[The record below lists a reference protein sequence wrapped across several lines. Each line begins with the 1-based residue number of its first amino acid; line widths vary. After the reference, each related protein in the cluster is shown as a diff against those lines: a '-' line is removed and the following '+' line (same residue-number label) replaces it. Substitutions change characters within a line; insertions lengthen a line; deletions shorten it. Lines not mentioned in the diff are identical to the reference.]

1 MRGKQKKYRFQLRNI
16 RREVWAGL
24 IILLQFFLLEL
35 YIILSPKVNLY
46 RLRNYTKKFDSEE
59 VNLCGT
65 SSGKTYE
72 DYRMIT
78 DPASNQY
85 RLIHR
90 SLKVDPK
97 TGFLYDK
104 DGFIAAAL
112 GYQFGEIGSR
122 YYFTLDTGIVLPLI
136 KADAKAPVDASDGCQ
151 VDINRTVIEFVID
164 SEASERYFGKGPNG
178 YILNGNFNNDMR
190 LAGNIVKME
199 KVKQ

>member
-1 MRGKQKKYRFQLRNI
+1 MSEKKENYRFHLKNI
-16 RREVWAGL
+16 RREVWVGL
-24 IILLQFFLLEL
+24 VILLQFVILVI
-35 YIILSPKVNLY
+35 YIRMSPEVNLY
-46 RLRNYTKKFDSEE
+46 RLKHYTKKLEYEE

-78 DPASNQY
+78 DPSSKQY
-85 RLIHR
+85 RLIHG
-90 SLKVDPK
+90 SLKIDPH

-104 DGFIAAAL
+104 DGFIASAL

-136 KADAKAPVDASDGCQ
+136 KADAKAPIDASDGCR
-151 VDINRTVIEFVID
+151 VDINHTVIEFVID

-178 YILNGNFNNDMR
+178 YILNGNFNNDIR
-190 LAGNIVKME
+190 LAGSIVKME
-199 KVKQ
+199 KVKD

>member
-1 MRGKQKKYRFQLRNI
+1 MSDKKKNYRFHLKNI
-16 RREVWAGL
+16 RREVWVGL
-24 IILLQFFLLEL
+24 VILLQFVILVI
-35 YIILSPKVNLY
+35 YIRMSPEVNLY
-46 RLRNYTKKFDSEE
+46 QLKHYTKKLEYEE

-78 DPASNQY
+78 DPSSKQY
-85 RLIHR
+85 RLIHG
-90 SLKVDPK
+90 SLKIDPH

-104 DGFIAAAL
+104 DGFIASAL

-136 KADAKAPVDASDGCQ
+136 KADAKAPIDASDGCR
-151 VDINRTVIEFVID
+151 VDINHTVIEFVID

-178 YILNGNFNNDMR
+178 YILNGNFNNDIR
-190 LAGNIVKME
+190 LAGSIVKME
-199 KVKQ
+199 KVKD